1 MSHQP
6 YEAWILDQAALSAE
20 ERRALQ
26 THVEECQQCTRLQ
39 KRWQLVNQELRTR
52 RMVSPAPG
60 FSQRW
65 QASLAERKAREQ
77 RKQAWKIAG
86 LLMGTALLILLVMT
100 VYTIATTSPTDWLV
114 SIVGMVSSSTG
125 FVNLGIHFI
134 DNWLAN
140 TPLAL
145 NLVLWIY
152 LTVCICLLTFIWV
165 LVLWRTNIVGVF
177 NR

>member
-6 YEAWILDQAALSAE
+6 YEAWILDQATLSTE
-20 ERRALQ
+20 ERRTLQ
-26 THVEECQQCTRLQ
+26 AHIDGCQQCTRLQ
-39 KRWQLVNQELRTR
+39 HRWQLVNQELRTR

-65 QASLAERKAREQ
+65 QATLAERKAQEQ

-86 LLMGTALLILLVMT
+86 LLMGTALLILLFMT
-100 VYTIATTSPTDWLV
+100 AYTIATTSPTDWLV
-114 SIVGMVSSSTG
+114 SIVSMASSSTSL
-125 FVNLGIHFI
+125 VNQGIHFI
-134 DNWLAN
+134 NTWLAN

-152 LTVCICLLTFIWV
+152 LTVCICLLTFVWV